1 MIQSICI
8 LVYIYYTYTYIY
20 THIYMYIYDST
31 FSCDLFGSLYLMND
45 LCYRSNELSTHTS
58 HFAFRALYNIGSYI
72 DSNTIKGYI
81 FNYIIA
87 RIERLNQS
95 DLNGKRPQH
104 IRQWHSGSLISGMC
118 NVLQLRV

>member
-1 MIQSICI
+1 MS
-8 LVYIYYTYTYIY
+8 
-20 THIYMYIYDST
+20 
-31 FSCDLFGSLYLMND
+31 D

-104 IRQWHSGSLISGMC
+104 IRQWHSGSLIFFMRVQCASIARIPSEGISFHLIALCIREMTQTSQTIF
-118 NVLQLRV
+118 NGVL